1 LVQVGLT
8 DPATI
13 NIGKILIAF
22 GLLIV
27 LAGVVLLLVGRVPWL
42 GRLPGDIHYQRGN
55 FTFYFPL
62 ATSLLLSVVLT
73 LILYFLGRR

>member
-1 LVQVGLT
+1 MHDL
-8 DPATI
+8 
-13 NIGKILIAF
+13 GKVLIAF

-27 LAGVVLLLVGRVPWL
+27 LAGLVLLLVGRVPWI

-62 ATSLLLSVVLT
+62 ATSLLLSIVLT